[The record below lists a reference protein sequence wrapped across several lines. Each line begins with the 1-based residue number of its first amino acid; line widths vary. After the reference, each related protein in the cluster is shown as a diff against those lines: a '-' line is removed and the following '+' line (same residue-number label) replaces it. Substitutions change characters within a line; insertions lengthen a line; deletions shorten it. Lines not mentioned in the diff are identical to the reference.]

1 MTLPGQVQNFG
12 GVGACLDVF
21 VGGVNL
27 VAWEQHFA
35 SQSKHNSKKTGVS
48 VDNAK
53 SVFNCLQKKIAV
65 GQLLKPLVGPPQ
77 YSPCFECLRLVD
89 LSLLKLAQS
98 SKGLG

>member
-35 SQSKHNSKKTGVS
+35 SQSKHNSKKQTCVS

-53 SVFNCLQKKIAV
+53 SVFNCCKKKLPSAKILP
-65 GQLLKPLVGPPQ
+65 LL
-77 YSPCFECLRLVD
+77 
-89 LSLLKLAQS
+89 
-98 SKGLG
+98 